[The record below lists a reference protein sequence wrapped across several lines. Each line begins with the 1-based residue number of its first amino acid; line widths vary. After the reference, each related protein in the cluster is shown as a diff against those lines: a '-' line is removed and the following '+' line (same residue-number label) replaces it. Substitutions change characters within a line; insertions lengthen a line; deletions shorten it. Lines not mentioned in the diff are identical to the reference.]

1 MGKVISNLLK
11 RGFTPLKKPRKGH
24 LVTYDNIDEK
34 LCEINGWFKYLKF
47 GFGFQLMKYVMKFGT
62 KDLQEK
68 KGIEY
73 LKKLND
79 DFPIDHFEDFFK
91 LS

>member
-1 MGKVISNLLK
+1 M
-11 RGFTPLKKPRKGH
+11 
-24 LVTYDNIDEK
+24 
-34 LCEINGWFKYLKF
+34 LKF

-62 KDLQEK
+62 KTYKK

-79 DFPIDHFEDFFK
+79 DFPIDHFEDFLNFHNISEEFFK
-91 LS
+91 VAKFVKIKNIYKA